1 MCSVSLSTSL
11 FSLLK
16 LLTGHVV
23 YKGFPCSLVGKES
36 AYNAGDPGSI
46 PGLGRSPGEGKG
58 YSLQYSCLGNL
69 MDRGAWQTTVH
80 EVARVGYD
88 LVIKPPP
95 SQVVYILIYYWLDIF
110 QAVLWY
116 CFQQLHEI
124 LHLLQYLQVLLTST
138 VLEFIICY
146 NVGRMDTNVLKEWVF
161 S

>member
-1 MCSVSLSTSL
+1 M
-11 FSLLK
+11 
-16 LLTGHVV
+16 
-23 YKGFPCSLVGKES
+23 YIRASLVSSVGKGS
-36 AYNAGDPGSI
+36 AYTAGDPGLI
-46 PGLGRSPGEGKG
+46 PRSGPYPGEGNG
-58 YSLQYSCLGNL
+58 NPLQYYCLENL

-80 EVARVGYD
+80 GVARVRHD

-95 SQVVYILIYYWLDIF
+95 SQAVYILIYYWLDIF

-116 CFQQLHEI
+116 CFHQLHEI
-124 LHLLQYLQVLLTST
+124 LHLLQYLQFLFTFT